1 VKLRL
6 GRMIEAPR
14 AIMRSDGC
22 DAGHRVGTKMIAH
35 AMHSELRR
43 VVDTIS
49 ELIWTAVADGRAEFV
64 NRRWSEYTGL
74 TLEEACGFGWHA
86 AIWPE
91 DLQRLA
97 EYWDSLAASGAG
109 AREIEARIRRADG
122 VYRWFLFRCSPLSQA
137 PAEWYVTT
145 TDIDDRK
152 RAEEALRASEESLRL
167 LVDSI
172 PGLVFTTTPEGE
184 VEFVNRPLLDYFGMP
199 EEDVKR
205 WTTGSVVHPDDLPEV
220 IAKWTHAVEAGQD
233 YTHENRLR
241 RADGVYRWFHARTI
255 PRRDAE
261 GRIVRWYSLLTDIEE
276 LKRLKDRLHEEN
288 LALREQIDREFMFEE
303 IVGTSSALQTV
314 LTHIVKVAPTDSTVL
329 IMGETGT
336 GKELIARA
344 IHRRSPRAAHPF
356 ITVHCAAIPASLI
369 ASELFGHEKGAF
381 TGALQRRQGRF
392 ELANSGS
399 IFLDEVGELPAETQV
414 ALLRVLQERQ
424 FERVGSA
431 RPIASDVR
439 IIAATNR
446 DLRTAIADGTFRAD
460 LFYRLNVFPIEVPAL
475 RERKSDIPMLIEYF
489 VRRYA
494 NKARKHISRIDKRT
508 LKLCESYDWPGNI
521 RELQNIIERSVILC
535 TGDTFRIDEAW
546 LFNGGASRAKSSAR
560 LSETLESREKEIIEA
575 ALAESKGRVAGPNG
589 AAARLGIPRSTLDW
603 KIRHLKINRHKFAE
617 S

>member
-1 VKLRL
+1 
-6 GRMIEAPR
+6 MI
-14 AIMRSDGC
+14 
-22 DAGHRVGTKMIAH
+22 VY
-35 AMHSELRR
+35 AMHSQLRR

-49 ELIWTAVADGRAEFV
+49 ELIWTAAADGSAEFV

-74 TLEEACGFGWHA
+74 TLEEARGFGWHA

-91 DLQRLA
+91 DLPRFA
-97 EYWDSLAASGAG
+97 GYWDSLATPDAG
-109 AREIEARIRRADG
+109 GREIEARIRRADG
-122 VYRWFLFRCSPLSQA
+122 IYRWFLFRCSSLGEA
-137 PAEWYVTT
+137 PVEWYVTT

-152 RAEEALRASEESLRL
+152 RAAEALRASEESFRL

-220 IAKWTHAVEAGQD
+220 ISKWTRAVETGQD

-241 RADGVYRWFHARTI
+241 RADGVYRWFHASTI
-255 PRRDAE
+255 PRRDDE
-261 GRIVRWYSLLTDIEE
+261 GRILRWYSLLTDIEE
-276 LKRLKDRLHEEN
+276 LRRLKDRLHEEN
-288 LALREQIDREFMFEE
+288 IALREQIEREFMFEE
-303 IVGTSSALQTV
+303 IVGASPALLAV
-314 LTHIVKVAPTDSTVL
+314 LANIVRVAPTDSTVL

-344 IHRRSPRAAHPF
+344 IHRRSQRAAHPF
-356 ITVHCAAIPASLI
+356 ITVHCASVPTSLI

-392 ELANSGS
+392 ELAASGS

-424 FERVGSA
+424 FERVGST
-431 RPIASDVR
+431 RPIAADVR
-439 IIAATNR
+439 VIAATNR
-446 DLRTAIADGTFRAD
+446 DLQTAIADGTFRAD
-460 LFYRLNVFPIEVPAL
+460 LFYRLNVFPIEVPPL
-475 RERKSDIPMLIEYF
+475 RQRKGDIPLLVEYF

-494 NKARKHISRIDKRT
+494 NKARKHISKIDKKT
-508 LKLCESYDWPGNI
+508 VKLCQSYDWPGNI

-535 TGDTFRIDEAW
+535 DGDTFWIDEAW
-546 LFNGGASRAKSSAR
+546 LSNRAVLRPESSVR
-560 LSETLESREKEIIEA
+560 LSETLEDREKEIIEA

-603 KIRHLKINRHKFAE
+603 KIRHLRIDRQKFAPGPR
-617 S
+617 